1 MRFCNMVDLPRG
13 SIPACLRVEGQ
24 RRAFTIVELLTVIT
38 IVGILLALL
47 LSGVQSAREQAR
59 NLTCGNHLRQ
69 IGLAVNNYVAA
80 YNMYPFG
87 VGQDADVVTATFS
100 SWRHR
105 RYSTQTQLLPFL
117 EQQNLYAQINFN
129 VSPFFPD
136 LSGDPDYVTG
146 IGPNE
151 SAALTVVPVFLCPSD
166 SNRTGRP
173 WAGNNYRACN
183 GSTWAGRT
191 GNGLFGQGKMLRPSA
206 ILDGTSHVAAF
217 SERLMGDGTH
227 SRISLQQDVF
237 ADGNIWTEP
246 ALIPWCD
253 DLTENAARLLRTQDS
268 NGGMTWL
275 EGNMNWTRYNHATV
289 PGKPSCKN
297 QISWN
302 GITMPPSSRHRGG
315 INLLF
320 AGGSTR
326 FISQHVDRQLWGD
339 LGNLNSGRSVQV
351 EGW

>member
-1 MRFCNMVDLPRG
+1 MKICNLFDFLRR
-13 SIPACLRVEGQ
+13 SIPVCLMVERRQ
-24 RRAFTIVELLTVIT
+24 RAYTIIELLTVIT

-80 YNMYPFG
+80 YNMFPFG

-105 RYSTQTQLLPFL
+105 RYSTHTQLLPFL
-117 EQQNLYAQINFN
+117 EQQNLYAQIDFN

-166 SNRTGRP
+166 SNQTGRP

-191 GNGLFGQGKMLRPSA
+191 GNGLFGQGKMLRPA
-206 ILDGTSHVAAF
+206 AFLDGTNHVAAF

-227 SRISLQQDVF
+227 TRISLQQDVF
-237 ADGNIWTEP
+237 ADGSVWTEP
-246 ALIPWCD
+246 VLIPWCD
-253 DLTENAARLLRTQDS
+253 GLTATLARFLPTQDS

-315 INLLF
+315 VNMVL
-320 AGGSTR
+320 ASGSVR
-326 FISQHVDRQLWGD
+326 FVTLSIDRTIWSA
-339 LGNLNSGRSVQV
+339 LGSVASGEVV
-351 EGW
+351 EEY

>member
-1 MRFCNMVDLPRG
+1 MVDLPRG
-13 SIPACLRVEGQ
+13 SIPVCLSVEDQ
-24 RRAFTIVELLTVIT
+24 RRAFTIVELLTAIT
-38 IVGILLALL
+38 IVGILLAILV
-47 LSGVQSAREQAR
+47 SGVQSAREQAR
-59 NLTCGNHLRQ
+59 NLACDNHLRQ

-87 VGQDADVVTATFS
+87 VGQDADVVAATFS

-105 RYSTQTQLLPFL
+105 RYSTHTQLLPFL
-117 EQQNLYAQINFN
+117 EQPNLYSQIDFN

-136 LSGDPDYVTG
+136 LSGDPDFVTG

-166 SNRTGRP
+166 SNRSGRP

-183 GSTWAGRT
+183 GSSWAGRT
-191 GNGLFGQGKMLRPSA
+191 GNGLFGQARMLRPSA
-206 ILDGTSHVAAF
+206 LLDGTNHVAAF

-227 SRISLQQDVF
+227 TLISMQQDVF
-237 ADGNIWTEP
+237 ADGSVWTESL
-246 ALIPWCD
+246 LIPWCD
-253 DLTENAARLLRTQDS
+253 ELTASGARNLRTQDS

-289 PGKPSCKN
+289 PGNPSGKN

-315 INLLF
+315 VNMVL
-320 AGGSTR
+320 ASGSVR
-326 FISQHVDRQLWGD
+326 FVTLSIDRTVWSA
-339 LGNLNSGRSVQV
+339 LGSVASGETVG
-351 EGW
+351 EY